1 MKPINSVGKRDFIQH
16 TSQYLKKAEKNGVII
31 ITHQNKAVLKLI
43 RIEEKSIHDLKGTI
57 TSLKISGD
65 INEPEFLEY
74 DKW

>member
-1 MKPINSVGKRDFIQH
+1 MKPVSSVGKRDFIQH
-16 TSQYLKKAEKNGVII
+16 TSQYLKKAETNGMLI

-43 RIEEKSIHDLKGTI
+43 RIEDKGIQDLRGTI
-57 TSLKISGD
+57 TFIKISGD